1 MIAALAF
8 LTIVG
13 RGQPTGPQAVP
24 WFPVVGAALGAAVGA
39 VWWGAEQ
46 WWPLAVAGGIAVA
59 ADLALTGLLHL
70 DGLADAA
77 DGLLPPMERDRRM
90 AVMSRAD
97 VGAFAIGVVGIVV
110 PLRVAALASM
120 APRVALVAA
129 LWCAS
134 RTVMA
139 VGLAALPPARPDGM
153 TATFRG
159 ASPVVPAVVG
169 VALCAA
175 LAVPD
180 PVRTAAAL
188 AGVVAAAA
196 AVLLLSLRRLGGVT
210 GDVLGAAGLVGET
223 VGLVVAA
230 ARW

>member
-13 RGQPTGPQAVP
+13 RGQATGPRAVP
-24 WFPVVGAALGAAVGA
+24 WFPVVGALLGAAVGG
-39 VWWGAEQ
+39 VWWGSEQ
-46 WWPLAVAGGIAVA
+46 WWPPVVAGAIAVA
-59 ADLALTGLLHL
+59 TDLALTGLLHL

-77 DGLLPPMERDRRM
+77 DGLLPPMARDHRM
-90 AVMSRAD
+90 AVMSRSD
-97 VGAFAIGVVGIVV
+97 VGAFAIGVVGTVL
-110 PLRVAALASM
+110 PLRVASFGSM

-139 VGLAALPPARPDGM
+139 VALAALPPARPDGM

-159 ASPVVPAVVG
+159 ASPAVPAVVG
-169 VALCAA
+169 LVLCAA
-175 LAVPD
+175 LSVPD
-180 PVRTAAAL
+180 PLRTTAAL
-188 AGVVAAAA
+188 AGVVAGAGL
-196 AVLLLSLRRLGGVT
+196 VLLLSLRRLGGVT

>member
-1 MIAALAF
+1 MIAAVVF
-8 LTIVG
+8 LTVVG
-13 RGQPTGPQAVP
+13 RGQATGPRAVP
-24 WFPVVGAALGAAVGA
+24 WFPVVGALLGAAVGA
-39 VWWGAEQ
+39 VWWGADQ
-46 WWPLAVAGGIAVA
+46 WWPPAVAGAIAVA
-59 ADLALTGLLHL
+59 SDLALTGLLHL

-90 AVMSRAD
+90 AVMSRPD
-97 VGAFAIGVVGIVV
+97 VGAFAIGVVGTVL
-110 PLRVAALASM
+110 PLRVASFASM

-139 VGLAALPPARPDGM
+139 AALAALPPARPDGM
-153 TATFRG
+153 TAAFRG

-169 VALCAA
+169 LVLCSA

-180 PVRTAAAL
+180 PARTVAAL
-188 AGVVAAAA
+188 VGVVAGAG

>member
-13 RGQPTGPQAVP
+13 RGQPTGPRAVP
-24 WFPVVGAALGAAVGA
+24 WFPVVGALLGAAVGA
-39 VWWGAEQ
+39 AWWGANE
-46 WWPLAVAGGIAVA
+46 WWPPVVAGALAVAS
-59 ADLALTGLLHL
+59 DLVLTGLLHL

-77 DGLLPPMERDRRM
+77 DGLLPPMDRSARM
-90 AVMSRAD
+90 AVMSKGD
-97 VGAFAIGVVGIVV
+97 VGAFAVGVVGTVI
-110 PLRVAALASM
+110 PLRLACLASM
-120 APRVALVAA
+120 EPRVAVVAA

-139 VGLAALPPARPDGM
+139 VGAAALPPARAGGM
-153 TATFRG
+153 TALFRG
-159 ASPVVPAVVG
+159 ASPGPPAVLGTV
-169 VALCAA
+169 LCLA

-180 PVRTAAAL
+180 PVRTLAGL
-188 AGVVAAAA
+188 AGVLLAAGG
-196 AVLLLSLRRLGGVT
+196 VLLLSHRRLGGVT

-223 VGLVVAA
+223 VGLVLAS

>member
-1 MIAALAF
+1 VIAALVF
-8 LTIVG
+8 LTVVG
-13 RGQPTGPQAVP
+13 RGQATGPKAVP
-24 WFPVVGAALGAAVGA
+24 WFPVVGALLGSAVGG
-39 VWWGAEQ
+39 VWWGAER
-46 WWPLAVAGGIAVA
+46 WWPPAVAGAIAVA
-59 ADLALTGLLHL
+59 SDLALTGLLHL

-90 AVMSRAD
+90 AVMSRPD
-97 VGAFAIGVVGIVV
+97 VGAFAIGVVGTVL
-110 PLRVAALASM
+110 PLRVASFASM
-120 APRVALVAA
+120 GPRVALVAA

-139 VGLAALPPARPDGM
+139 VALAALPPARPDGM

-159 ASPVVPAVVG
+159 TSPVVPAVVG
-169 VALCAA
+169 LVLCAA
-175 LAVPD
+175 LAAPD
-180 PVRTAAAL
+180 PARTAAAL
-188 AGVVAAAA
+188 AGLVVGAG

>member
-1 MIAALAF
+1 VIAALAF
-8 LTIVG
+8 LTVVG
-13 RGQPTGPQAVP
+13 RGHVAGPRAVP
-24 WFPVVGAALGAAVGA
+24 WFPVVGALLGASVGA
-39 VWWGAEQ
+39 VWWGGDQ
-46 WWPLAVAGGIAVA
+46 WWPPVVAGAVAVA
-59 ADLALTGLLHL
+59 TDLALTGLLHL
-70 DGLADAA
+70 DGLADTA
-77 DGLLPPMERDRRM
+77 DGLLPPMERDHRM
-90 AVMSRAD
+90 AVMSKPD
-97 VGAFAIGVVGIVV
+97 VGAFAIGVVGTVL
-110 PLRVAALASM
+110 PLRIASLGSM

-139 VGLAALPPARPDGM
+139 VALAALPPARPDGM

-159 ASPVVPAVVG
+159 ASPATPAVVG
-169 VALCAA
+169 AVLCAA

-180 PVRTAAAL
+180 PLRTAAAL
-188 AGVVAAAA
+188 VGVAAGAG